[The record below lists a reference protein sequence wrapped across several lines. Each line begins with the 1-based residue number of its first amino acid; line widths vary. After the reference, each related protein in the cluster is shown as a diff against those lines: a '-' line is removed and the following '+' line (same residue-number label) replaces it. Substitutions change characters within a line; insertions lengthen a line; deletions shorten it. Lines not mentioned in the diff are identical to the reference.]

1 MSTTAT
7 HTIDLTH
14 TSNLAAE
21 NFLVPNGT
29 IIAELVAFVIIL
41 WVLWK
46 YVVPPL
52 SKSLQDRQ
60 DMIQKQVED
69 SEEAQRR
76 LKAAEERY
84 DQALAEARTEAA
96 KIRDN
101 ARADGEHIRE
111 ELREQ
116 ASAEVERIRQR
127 GEEQLSAQRDQVVRQ
142 LRGELGGL
150 SIQLAEKLV
159 GHELADDDRRRSTVD
174 SFLSELDRM
183 PAAGAAQKHGSDTEK
198 AAVSSGTADGA
209 S

>member
-1 MSTTAT
+1 MATTV
-7 HTIDLTH
+7 
-14 TSNLAAE
+14 LAAD
-21 NFLVPNGT
+21 NFLLPNGT
-29 IIAELVAFVIIL
+29 LIAELVAFLIIL

-101 ARADGEHIRE
+101 ARADGERIRE

-116 ASAEVERIRQR
+116 ANAEVERIRQR
-127 GEEQLSAQRDQVVRQ
+127 GEEQLSTQREQVVRQ

-150 SIQLAEKLV
+150 SVQLAEKLV
-159 GHELADDDRRRSTVD
+159 GHELADDDRKRATVD
-174 SFLSELDRM
+174 DFLSRLDRM
-183 PAAGAAQKHGSDTEK
+183 PAKQPGAEVGAPATT
-198 AAVSSGTADGA
+198 GTAGGA